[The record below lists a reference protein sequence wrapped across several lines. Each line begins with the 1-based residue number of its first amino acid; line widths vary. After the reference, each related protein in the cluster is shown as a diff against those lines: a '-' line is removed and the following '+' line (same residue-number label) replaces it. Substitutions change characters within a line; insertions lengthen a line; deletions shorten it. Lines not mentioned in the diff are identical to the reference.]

1 MPREKGRKGQN
12 NKSTKQTQRVSSRH
26 NKGVH
31 SSRGRP
37 RVSIISPSDH
47 SSSDSE
53 SEIEPD
59 TQTTQLQTAAEQVLQ
74 PHASAHTSGQ
84 VQEDLDARIS
94 RLIQEGIAKAISDH
108 MPAKRPMTSEEVTQ
122 LPATKRQRTTGN
134 HTTSPLLTLSDEGSD
149 VEDAAPDL
157 VVRQSFGLMAGEHV
171 SQTLRL
177 KILTGKDIDM
187 YDLLEDSVTKE
198 KPMYMVQQQS
208 GKKPKWVADSS
219 PKYITLDQWNEA
231 FASFIA
237 IYQTTAKT
245 LQENQNLVLAMLT
258 YQRQI
263 NSLASVNR
271 PWWKYDIQFR
281 KQMNAN
287 PGRFTFA
294 DLRHDL
300 LLNLEMRQR
309 STSYNKQPHQTQ
321 HQSQQPFRTSS
332 HRTNN
337 SFRRNYQPNLP
348 AIAANPGTGGVP
360 KGYCFKYH
368 TAGHRCPDVSRCT
381 FKHECPKCA
390 ATHSL
395 QFCKK

>member
-37 RVSIISPSDH
+37 RANITPPSDH

-53 SEIEPD
+53 SEAEADP
-59 TQTTQLQTAAEQVLQ
+59 QTTQPQNSAEQDQ
-74 PHASAHTSGQ
+74 PHTSSQRQVTFGQ
-84 VQEDLDARIS
+84 VQEDLDTRIS
-94 RLIQEGIAKAISDH
+94 RLIQEGIAKAFSEHI
-108 MPAKRPMTSEEVTQ
+108 PAKRPRTSEEVTQ
-122 LPATKRQRTTGN
+122 FPTTKQQKRTGN
-134 HTTSPLLTLSDEGSD
+134 YTPSPLLTLSDEGSD
-149 VEDAAPDL
+149 VEDAVPDL

-171 SQTLRL
+171 SQALRL
-177 KILTGKDIDM
+177 KILSGKDIDM
-187 YDLLEDSVTKE
+187 YDLLEDSITKE

-208 GKKPKWVADSS
+208 GRKPKWVADSS
-219 PKYITLDQWNEA
+219 PKFITLDQWNEA

-245 LQENQNLVLAMLT
+245 LQESQNLVLAMLT

-263 NSLASVNR
+263 NSLASINR

-281 KQMNAN
+281 RQMNAN

-309 STSYNKQPHQTQ
+309 SASYSHAQPSSTESYQAK
-321 HQSQQPFRTSS
+321 SQASS
-332 HRTNN
+332 TTDVARHI
-337 SFRRNYQPNLP
+337 P
-348 AIAANPGTGGVP
+348 I
-360 KGYCFKYH
+360 GYCFNFN
-368 TAGHRCPDVSRCT
+368 TAGVKCNNPKCN
-381 FKHECPKCA
+381 FKHECPKCGA
-390 ATHSL
+390 RHPL
-395 QFCKK
+395 HFCRK